1 MIPLGQEQT
10 LGRKTFLL
18 MLSKKTGTALIF
30 IFVALALGMN
40 KDLFGPKIAPAV
52 STAAFAILL
61 IGFIMFV
68 IGYGISRLKYKN
80 FTFTLEEF
88 DIKLK
93 QGLFN
98 IKEISLP
105 YRQIQS
111 VDISRT
117 LAYQFFGVS
126 RLVMITAGHEEDN
139 MKNPDETDTV
149 FDPIDAD
156 LAEEVRQT
164 LQRKIGV
171 QIIEGTKLADVD
183 AASDSIDTGNKD
195 EKNS

>member
-1 MIPLGQEQT
+1 MIPLGQEQN

-18 MLSKKTGTALIF
+18 MLSKKTGTSLILLF
-30 IFVALALGMN
+30 LALALGMN
-40 KDLFGPKIAPAV
+40 KDLFGPKLAPTI
-52 STAAFAILL
+52 STIAFAILL
-61 IGFIMFV
+61 IAFIMFV
-68 IGYGISRLKYKN
+68 FGYLISRLKFKN
-80 FTFTLEEF
+80 YTFTLEEF

-98 IKEISLP
+98 TKEISLP

-126 RLVMITAGHEEDN
+126 RLVMITAGHEEEN
-139 MKNPDETDTV
+139 VKNHDETDTV

-156 LAEEVRQT
+156 LAEEVRKT

-171 QIIEGTKLADVD
+171 QVIEGTTKADTD
-183 AASDSIDTGNKD
+183 TAADSGSGIEVK
-195 EKNS
+195 